1 MSGVDDEAIIELYF
15 ARSEQAIQE
24 TDAKYG
30 PACRALSRQIV
41 GDRRDAEECVNDA
54 YLGAWN
60 AIPPARPRPLLMFL
74 CKLVRSISI
83 SRWWTNTAQK
93 RAGAGDVPLDELAE
107 CLPSAASMEDAV
119 ETEELTR
126 LLDRFLEGLSRE
138 DRVIFLR
145 RYWFCDPYVLITERT
160 GLTEKNVSVRL
171 ARVRKRLRDYLT
183 EQGVFA

>member
-1 MSGVDDEAIIELYF
+1 MDDEAIIELYF
-15 ARSEQAIQE
+15 ARSERAIQE

-60 AIPPARPRPLLMFL
+60 AIPPARPHPLLTFL
-74 CKLVRSISI
+74 CKLVRHIAI
-83 SRWWTNTAQK
+83 SRWRANTAQK
-93 RAGAGDVPLDELAE
+93 RDRTGDVPLEELAE
-107 CLPSAASMEDAV
+107 CLPAAASVEDAA

-145 RYWFCDPYVLITERT
+145 RYWFCDPYALIAERT
-160 GLTEKNVSVRL
+160 GLSEKNVSVRL
-171 ARVRKRLRDYLT
+171 VRVRKRLKNCLT
-183 EQGVFA
+183 EQGVFT

>member
-1 MSGVDDEAIIELYF
+1 MDDEAIIELYF
-15 ARSEQAIQE
+15 ARSERAIQE

-60 AIPPARPRPLLMFL
+60 AIPPARPHPLLTFL
-74 CKLVRSISI
+74 CKIVRHISI
-83 SRWWTNTAQK
+83 SRWRANAAQK
-93 RAGAGDVPLDELAE
+93 RSGAGDVPLEELAE
-107 CLPSAASMEDAV
+107 CLPSAASVEDAV

-145 RYWFCDPYVLITERT
+145 RYWFCDSYARIAART

-171 ARVRKRLRDYLT
+171 ARVRRRLKNYLT
-183 EQGVFA
+183 EQGVFS